1 MFSVN
6 PTCSKIGDIKII
18 EMVFHYIRTFFQSD
32 LLLWHCVISLQMAT
46 IFPINPLNANHDCKR
61 GKKLWYASWF
71 WSKIRLDISCEL
83 STGPEQT
90 IPVEYQVLLCWLK

>member
-6 PTCSKIGDIKII
+6 PTCSKIGDIKSI

-46 IFPINPLNANHDCKR
+46 IFPINPLNANHDCIR
-61 GKKLWYASWF
+61 GKILRFASCF
-71 WSKIRLDISCEL
+71 LSKIRLDISCQS

-90 IPVEYQVLLCWLK
+90 ICMEYQVLLCWLK